1 MPVRN
6 MRILKKCA
14 IYISI
19 SVITILLIFP
29 FLWMVSTAF
38 KDKSEIFSV
47 VPRLI
52 PRKISFENFRS
63 MWIDSRFHIY
73 FLNSS
78 IVAISTTVVSII
90 FSTFLA
96 YGISR
101 FKFRGRKVVF
111 NLMIFTQMFPLS
123 LLIITIY
130 IVFIKIKLY
139 DSLIGLVVAYCTFA
153 IPFATMMLKAYFDG
167 LPVELEEAAAIDGC
181 TPISTI
187 FRIVIPLSAPGI
199 VAMGL
204 FAFILAWQE
213 FMIALTLIRT
223 TEMRTLPV
231 AITMMVGMREV
242 FWGPLM
248 AGTTVTTIPV
258 VILFIYFQKYMISGM
273 TMGAVK
279 E

>member
-1 MPVRN
+1 

-101 FKFRGRKVVF
+101 FKFRGRKIVF
-111 NLMIFTQMFPLS
+111 NLMLFTQMFPLS

>member
-1 MPVRN
+1 
-6 MRILKKCA
+6 
-14 IYISI
+14 
-19 SVITILLIFP
+19 
-29 FLWMVSTAF
+29 
-38 KDKSEIFSV
+38 
-47 VPRLI
+47 
-52 PRKISFENFRS
+52 
-63 MWIDSRFHIY
+63 
-73 FLNSS
+73 
-78 IVAISTTVVSII
+78 
-90 FSTFLA
+90 
-96 YGISR
+96 
-101 FKFRGRKVVF
+101 
-111 NLMIFTQMFPLS
+111 
-123 LLIITIY
+123 
-130 IVFIKIKLY
+130 
-139 DSLIGLVVAYCTFA
+139 
-153 IPFATMMLKAYFDG
+153 MMLKAYFDG

-231 AITMMVGMREV
+231 AITTMVGVREV

-248 AGTTVTTIPV
+248 AGTTVATIPV